1 MRSPRFRVSL
11 VRLAA
16 AAALLAVA
24 AVAVPISA
32 RAEVERINVDEL
44 GRLPAFSHAT
54 VASGQLVFI
63 AGTLGTRPGAREV
76 VPGGVGPQTQQ
87 ALENIGRILAAA
99 HTSPSEVLK
108 CTVYLTD
115 MTKFAEMN
123 EVWIPFFGGQPP
135 ARATI
140 GVSALAL
147 DAAVEIECIAQRTI
161 ATAGGR

>member
-1 MRSPRFRVSL
+1 MRYPVLSVVAALGVSL
-11 VRLAA
+11 LSAA
-16 AAALLAVA
+16 NA
-24 AVAVPISA
+24 A

-63 AGTLGTRPGAREV
+63 AGTLGTPPGAREV
-76 VPGGVGPQTQQ
+76 VSGGVGAQTKQ

-99 HTSPSEVLK
+99 RTSPSEVLR

-115 MTKFAEMN
+115 MSRFAEMN
-123 EVWIPFFGGQPP
+123 EAWIPFFDGRPP

-140 GVSALAL
+140 GVEALAL
-147 DAAVEIECIAQRTI
+147 DAAVEIECVAQRTI
-161 ATAGGR
+161 TTAG